1 MADTGAFVE
10 VHGRAGRDFLVLTG
24 RRIVLGRDPGSDVVL
39 TGDPTVSRLHAVLE
53 PIGSGWCIRDLG
65 SANGTTVNG
74 ERILAERR
82 LSTGDEIRV
91 GRSLLVYRDG
101 TSVPG
106 EATERIEPAPNLT
119 ARERDVLIA
128 LCRPL
133 LAADMFTAPASTRQ
147 IADTL
152 LISEAA
158 VRQHLAHL
166 YDKFGVYEGDGHP
179 QPRLANEAIR
189 RGAVRLSDLRPEGT
203 DGDAAR

>member
-1 MADTGAFVE
+1 MSDTGAFVE
-10 VHGRAGRDFLVLTG
+10 VHRRAGRDFVVLTG
-24 RRIVLGRDPGSDVVL
+24 RRIVLGRDPDSDVVL
-39 TGDPTVSRLHAVLE
+39 SSDPAVSRVHAVLE
-53 PIGSGWCIRDLG
+53 PMGSGWCVRDLG

-82 LSTGDEIRV
+82 LNTGDEIRV
-91 GRSLLVYRDG
+91 GRSLLVYREEA
-101 TSVPG
+101 SVPG
-106 EATERIEPAPNLT
+106 AATERIGRVPSLT

-133 LAADMFTAPASTRQ
+133 LAADMFTEPASTRQ

-152 LISEAA
+152 LVSEAA

-179 QPRLANEAIR
+179 QLRLANEAIR
-189 RGAVRLSDLRPEGT
+189 RGAVRLSDLRVEP
-203 DGDAAR
+203 DGHVAR